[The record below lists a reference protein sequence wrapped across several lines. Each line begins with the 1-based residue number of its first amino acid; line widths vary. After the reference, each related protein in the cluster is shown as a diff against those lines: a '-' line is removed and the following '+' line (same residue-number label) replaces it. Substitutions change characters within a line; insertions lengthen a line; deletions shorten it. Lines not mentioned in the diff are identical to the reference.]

1 MSVDRSK
8 RIFLSPPHMGGSEQK
23 YVAEAFESNFIAPL
37 GPQVN
42 GFEEDFSRI
51 SGFKHC
57 AALTSGTAAIHLAL
71 RILGVKSGDVVI
83 ASDLT
88 FIGSVSSVTFLGAEP
103 VFVDS
108 DYETWNMNPELLAQ
122 AIEACI
128 KEGRKPKAVIPTDL
142 YGQCADYDRILE
154 VLEPYSIP
162 LVIDAAESVGSIY
175 KGRFAGKGAVMAA
188 YSFNG
193 NKIITSSGGGM
204 LASDN
209 EEMIKKAR
217 WLSQQAREPKP
228 YYEHNEIGYNYRMSN
243 VVAAIGRGQLEV
255 LKERVRRKREIFK
268 YYEERLSSAPGL
280 TFMPDPDFGE
290 SNRWLTVMQIDS
302 SAFGAKPEEIRLAL
316 EEENIESRPVWN
328 PMHNQPV
335 FKACRFFGGKVG
347 DDLFENGLCLPSGT
361 AMTENDLERVVDIIL
376 SCGNK

>member
-1 MSVDRSK
+1 MSTDNSK

-23 YVAEAFESNFIAPL
+23 YVAQAFESNFIAPL

-42 GFEEDFSRI
+42 AFEEDFSKI
-51 SGFKHC
+51 SGYKHC
-57 AALTSGTAAIHLAL
+57 AALTSGTAAMHLAL
-71 RILGVKSGDVVI
+71 RILGVGPGDIVI

-108 DYETWNMNPELLAQ
+108 DYETWNMDPDLLAE
-122 AIEACI
+122 AIETCI
-128 KEGRKPKAVIPTDL
+128 AEGRKPKAVVPTDL

-162 LVIDAAESVGSIY
+162 LVIDSAESVGSIY
-175 KGRFAGKGAVMAA
+175 KGRFAGKGAFAA
-188 YSFNG
+188 IYSFNG

-204 LASDN
+204 LASDD
-209 EEMIKKAR
+209 EDVIKKAR

-255 LKERVRRKREIFK
+255 LKDRVQRKREIFK
-268 YYEERLSSAPGL
+268 YYEEKLGKISGLS
-280 TFMPDPDFGE
+280 FMPDPDFGK
-290 SNRWLTVMQIDS
+290 SNRWLTVMLIDS
-302 SAFGAKPEEIRLAL
+302 KDFGATPDDIRLAL
-316 EEENIESRPVWN
+316 EAENIESRPVWN
-328 PMHNQPV
+328 PMHRQPV
-335 FKACRFFGGKVG
+335 FKNCRTFGGNVG
-347 DDLFENGLCLPSGT
+347 IDLFKRGLCLPSGT
-361 AMTENDLERVVDIIL
+361 AMTAEDLERIISTIL
-376 SCGNK
+376 SCRK